1 MVIAGT
7 VRICYNYLNLV
18 TQLLSS
24 WQSNLPSIYR
34 PGTIGRD
41 LPGFHTRL
49 DKDAPGVSD
58 ISPGAG
64 ELCMRG
70 RNVFMG
76 YLGAEERTREVFD
89 TDGWHHSGDVG
100 TADEDGYFTI
110 TGRIKEILITA
121 GGENVP
127 PVIIEDMVS
136 CCRNCVVI
144 VIKYCVTPIILP
156 PCFSHW
162 IQSNNLDT
170 KTTFMRLKT

>member
-1 MVIAGT
+1 MT
-7 VRICYNYLNLV
+7 RCN
-18 TQLLSS
+18 
-24 WQSNLPSIYR
+24 YR

-41 LPGFHTRL
+41 LLGFHTRL
-49 DKDAPGVSD
+49 DTEAPGVGD

-89 TDGWHHSGDVG
+89 ADGWHHSGDVG
-100 TADEDGYFTI
+100 TVDEEGFYVI

-136 CCRNCVVI
+136 LKTSVSVRVSHT
-144 VIKYCVTPIILP
+144 YCVTSSLL
-156 PCFSHW
+156 FSQDN
-162 IQSNNLDT
+162 IEQFKCKNVV
-170 KTTFMRLKT
+170 

>member
-1 MVIAGT
+1 M
-7 VRICYNYLNLV
+7 
-18 TQLLSS
+18 S
-24 WQSNLPSIYR
+24 R

-41 LPGFHTRL
+41 LPGFHTKL
-49 DKDAPGVSD
+49 DKEAAGVSD
-58 ISPGAG
+58 ISVGAG

-89 TDGWHHSGDVG
+89 RDGWHHSGDVG
-100 TADEDGYFTI
+100 MRDEDGFFTI

-136 CCRNCVVI
+136 SWQRGAADTLRDQTQFFFSLNTMQQFTVYQQKVLAEDNQTVNI
-144 VIKYCVTPIILP
+144 VNH
-156 PCFSHW
+156 F
-162 IQSNNLDT
+162 
-170 KTTFMRLKT
+170 R

>member
-1 MVIAGT
+1 MMCLFTSRDITPST
-7 VRICYNYLNLV
+7 VLFV
-18 TQLLSS
+18 TLRC
-24 WQSNLPSIYR
+24 NYR

-41 LPGFHTRL
+41 LLGFHTRL
-49 DKDAPGVSD
+49 DTQAPGVGD

-89 TDGWHHSGDVG
+89 ADGWHHSGDVG
-100 TADEDGYFTI
+100 TVDEEGFYVI

-136 CCRNCVVI
+136 LRDLGVA
-144 VIKYCVTPIILP
+144 
-156 PCFSHW
+156 
-162 IQSNNLDT
+162 
-170 KTTFMRLKT
+170 